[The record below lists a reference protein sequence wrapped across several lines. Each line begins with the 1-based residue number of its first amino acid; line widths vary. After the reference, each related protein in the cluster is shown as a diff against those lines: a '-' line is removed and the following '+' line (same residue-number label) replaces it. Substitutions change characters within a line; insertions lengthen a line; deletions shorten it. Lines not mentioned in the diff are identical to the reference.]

1 MDIRSTK
8 TRRKLKDALKSLL
21 MKYPFEKITISDI
34 CEEAMINRVTFYT
47 HYHDKNEILEDSIRD
62 IVLRI
67 INPSLEEYIKNSDKE
82 NAMVDLLKNISSNS
96 ISQIYKYKD
105 IIANFKRRESPSL
118 LNAVRNVC
126 NRESQA
132 LIIHVLSIS
141 GAKYPEE
148 LLMAFLIGGVYKT
161 IETSVFSNNHYSEDT
176 VKDLVNNLIEGFMNS
191 PLFFRK

>member
-82 NAMVDLLKNISSNS
+82 NAMVDLLKNISSN
-96 ISQIYKYKD
+96 KD

-176 VKDLVNNLIEGFMNS
+176 VKDLANNLIEGFMNS

>member
-1 MDIRSTK
+1 MDVRSTK

-21 MKYPFEKITISDI
+21 LKLPFEKITISDI
-34 CEEAMINRVTFYT
+34 CEVAEINRVTFYT

-67 INPSLEEYIKNSDKE
+67 INPALEEYIKCSDSDR
-82 NAMVDLLKNISSNS
+82 AMIDLLKNISSES

-105 IIANFKRRESPSL
+105 IIANFKRRESSSL

-132 LIIHVLSIS
+132 LIIHVLTFS

-148 LLMAFLIGGVYKT
+148 LLMSFLIGGVYKT
-161 IETSVFSNNHYSEDT
+161 IETSVFSNNQYSEET
-176 VKDLVNNLIEGFMNS
+176 VKELVNNLIEGFMNS
-191 PLFFRK
+191 SKFFRK